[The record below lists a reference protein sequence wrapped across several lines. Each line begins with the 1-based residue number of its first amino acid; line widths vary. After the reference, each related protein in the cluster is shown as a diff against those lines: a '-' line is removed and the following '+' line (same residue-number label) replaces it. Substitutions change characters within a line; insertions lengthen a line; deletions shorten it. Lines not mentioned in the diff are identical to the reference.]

1 MCKSSAPTICIDA
14 NTTAAALLL
23 HTIALCGTTGESPR
37 ETRESR
43 SGREDGYKCLQSY
56 AYQETLNA
64 KSHYGSSEDDG
75 GAVHR
80 INQYSIKQE
89 IGRGSFGSVH
99 LGVDQY
105 GQEYVGYPS
114 MDTSYPRADPVIR
127 LSKSSP
133 SRDCASAPS
142 LTCFGGP
149 RREQDRGSYRQA
161 QEASIRHCI
170 DTSPATD

>member
-1 MCKSSAPTICIDA
+1 MCKSSASTICTVA
-14 NTTAAALLL
+14 NPTVAALPQ
-23 HTIALCGTTGESPR
+23 HTTALCGTTGESPR
-37 ETRESR
+37 ETRVSR
-43 SGREDGYKCLQSY
+43 SGIEDGYKCLQSY

-105 GQEYVGYPS
+105 GQEYVGYIS
-114 MDTSYPRADPVIR
+114 LDKAYPRADTDTR
-127 LSKSSP
+127 LSRSSP

-142 LTCFGGP
+142 PTYFGGP
-149 RREQDRGSYRQA
+149 RRERDRGSYRQA